1 MLPKD
6 NAMDPDRLLT
16 HTLRASPHGRALAE
30 IMGAALRAAD
40 PAHAVRANLRQDGA
54 AIVVGGRR
62 YEGIERVVLVGGGKA
77 GVPMAQAASEILGDR
92 VTAGLVVTKE
102 GHAGMKNAELRIENS
117 ASGQQFSILN
127 SQFSIWEAGHPVPD
141 VRGVAAAKR
150 MAGLLAGLSPRDL
163 VLVLIS
169 GGGSA
174 LLTWPAPGLML
185 DDLRALTTALLR
197 CGAAIGEINALRK
210 HCTRLFGGQLARL
223 AAPAQ
228 VATLILSDVV
238 GSPLDVIASG
248 PATPDPTT
256 FADAWAVIERY
267 DLAHSLPP
275 AVVEHLQRGLAGK
288 QPETPKPGEPLWE
301 RVSNNLIASN
311 VIAAEAAVA
320 AARARGFNALLLT
333 TYLEGEAREVGRVA
347 AGLARELALHD
358 RPLARPALLV
368 LGGET
373 TVTLRGDGQG
383 GRNQELALGAV
394 EGLAGVD
401 GALVI
406 ALATDGGDGPTDAAG
421 AVVSG
426 ATLGQARALGL
437 SPLAFLQRN
446 DAYHFFEALGDLLLP
461 GPTQTNVNDLL
472 FVAALPG

>member
-1 MLPKD
+1 M
-6 NAMDPDRLLT
+6 A
-16 HTLRASPHGRALAE
+16 
-30 IMGAALRAAD
+30 AALQAAD
-40 PAHAVRANLRQDGA
+40 PAHAVRANLRRDGDT
-54 AIVVGGRR
+54 IVVGGRR
-62 YEGIERVVLVGGGKA
+62 YEGIERVVVVGGGKA
-77 GVPMAQAASEILGDR
+77 GVPMAQAACKIVGELLG
-92 VTAGLVVTKE
+92 AGLVVTKE
-102 GHAGMKNAELRIENS
+102 GHYQNQEPRTKNQEQAGSSESVLGSR
-117 ASGQQFSILN
+117 FSVL
-127 SQFSIWEAGHPVPD
+127 EAGHPIPD
-141 VRGVAAAKR
+141 ARGVAAAER
-150 MAGLLAGLSPRDL
+150 MAELLAGLGPNDL
-163 VLVLIS
+163 VLALIS

-174 LLTWPAPGLML
+174 LLTWPAPGLSL
-185 DDLRALTTALLR
+185 DDLRALTSALLR
-197 CGAAIGEINALRK
+197 CGASIGEINTLRK

-267 DLAHSLPP
+267 DLAGSLPL
-275 AVVEHLQRGLAGK
+275 AVIAHLRRGLAGEVA
-288 QPETPKPGEPLWE
+288 ETPKPGEPLWE
-301 RVSNNLIASN
+301 RVANNLIASN

-320 AARARGFNALLLT
+320 AARERGFNAMLLT

-347 AGLARELALHD
+347 AGLARELALHG

-368 LGGET
+368 AGGET

-383 GRNQELALGAV
+383 GRNQELALGVV
-394 EGLAGVD
+394 EGLAGLP

-421 AVVSG
+421 AVASG
-426 ATLGQARALGL
+426 DTFERARALNL
-437 SPLAFLQRN
+437 SPVAHLQRN
-446 DAYHFFEALGDLLLP
+446 DAYHFFAALGDLLLP

-472 FVAALPG
+472 FIAALPG